1 MGTLPPMTTSGT
13 RSRKPADERRR
24 ELAEVAAGHFHRVG
38 FHGVSL
44 AAVATDV
51 GITAPAVYRHFR
63 NKNALLSGA
72 ISTGLD
78 HVDAGLAGATSLTE
92 AIDRLAD
99 AALERPDVWV
109 LLQREMRHLDD
120 DARTAATA
128 RFRALAAAF
137 AGHVRRERPDLDD
150 GQAGLLTTAA
160 FAVLATPSVRPVRLS
175 RDRYRRALAGIAGA
189 ACAADL
195 PVADAAPSPAPTP
208 GSDDLL
214 LDAAVALFHRHGYA
228 GVRVDDIGAAA
239 GIAGPSVYHH
249 FGSKMDMLVRAFR
262 RAARIRPEPGDTDP
276 DTLVRDYVRVVL
288 AERELFGVYAT
299 EELHLPPD
307 ARREHE
313 ASLGEQTR
321 RWTAALRPVRPEL
334 DDTELELLAHA
345 ARAIAH
351 DVARVGRLHTRP
363 GAAGETAAVVLA
375 AVRG

>member
-1 MGTLPPMTTSGT
+1 MTTSGT
-13 RSRKPADERRR
+13 RSRKPADQRRR
-24 ELAEVAAGHFHRVG
+24 ELAEVAAGHFHRYG

-44 AAVATDV
+44 AAVAADV

-78 HVDAGLAGATSLTE
+78 HVDAGLAGAGSLDE
-92 AIDRLAD
+92 AVDRLAG
-99 AALERPDVWV
+99 AALARPDVWV

-120 DARTAATA
+120 DARSAATA
-128 RFRALAAAF
+128 RFRTLAAAF
-137 AGHVRRERPDLDD
+137 ADHVRRARPDLDE
-150 GQAGLLTTAA
+150 GRSGLLTTAA
-160 FAVLATPSVRPVRLS
+160 FAVLATPSVRPVPLGHE
-175 RDRYRRALAGIAGA
+175 RYRRALAGIARA
-189 ACAADL
+189 VCAAEI
-195 PVADAAPSPAPTP
+195 PTGTAVPGPAPAARP
-208 GSDDLL
+208 DDRL
-214 LDAAVALFHRHGYA
+214 LDAAVGLFQRYGYA
-228 GVRVDDIGAAA
+228 AVRIDDIGAAA

-262 RAARIRPEPGDTDP
+262 QAAALRPDP
-276 DTLVRDYVRVVL
+276 AGHDLDSLVRSYVDVVM

-313 ASLGEQTR
+313 TSLGEQTR
-321 RWTAALRPVRPEL
+321 RWVSTLRSARPEL
-334 DDTELELLAHA
+334 DDTERELLAHA

-363 GAAGETAAVVLA
+363 AVADETTAVALR